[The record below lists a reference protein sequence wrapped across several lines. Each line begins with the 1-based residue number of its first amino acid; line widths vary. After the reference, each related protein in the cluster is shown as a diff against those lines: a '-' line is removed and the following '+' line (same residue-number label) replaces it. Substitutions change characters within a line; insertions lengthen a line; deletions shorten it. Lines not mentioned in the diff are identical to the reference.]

1 MKTLFWMIAAI
12 LLSRAMPSF
21 GTPNSIG
28 DFFTEKTFWQGLQWD
43 SIDDSALARA
53 HGWIPVQGSS
63 NMKGTSK
70 TATVSLLGNEW
81 QAEIE
86 HGKVP
91 VVRLKAKE
99 LPKSGCDRL
108 LKEFSSRFG
117 TPLFVDDGI
126 KIKYSNT
133 TFMNMLLLV
142 YQWDIGRTRI
152 NGICDA
158 ITNQDS
164 ENTPVYNW
172 SVLYFPL
179 DGISKLVP
187 DIALKCDEKSHG
199 TDVGEFAM
207 IVNFDSE
214 QVKRPDGTAL
224 SEANTFHANDT
235 EIRFDVAAYSEKKDK
250 ITVKYFISR
259 VTGEL
264 YAQHESQGKLKA
276 FIGHCEKVD
285 HLENKF

>member
-1 MKTLFWMIAAI
+1 MKTLVWMIAAI
-12 LLSRAMPSF
+12 LISTAMPSF
-21 GTPNSIG
+21 GAPNSIG
-28 DFFTEKTFWQGLQWD
+28 EYFTNTTFWQHLNWH
-43 SIDDSALARA
+43 SIDDSPLARA
-53 HGWIPVQGSS
+53 VGWTQIQASPD
-63 NMKGTSK
+63 MKGASK

-81 QAEIE
+81 QAEMK

-91 VVRLKAKE
+91 LVRLKAKE
-99 LPKSGCDRL
+99 LPKSDCDRL
-108 LKEFSSRFG
+108 LKELSSRFG
-117 TPLFVDDGI
+117 TPLFANNGI
-126 KIKYSNT
+126 RIKYSNT

-142 YQWDIGRTRI
+142 YQWDIGGTRI

-172 SVLYFPL
+172 SILYFPL
-179 DGISKLVP
+179 DGINKLVP

-199 TDVGEFAM
+199 TDMSEFAM

-224 SEANTFHANDT
+224 SEANTFYANDT
-235 EIRFDVAAYSEKKDK
+235 EIRFDVAAYSEKRDK

-264 YAQHESQGKLKA
+264 YAQHESQGKLKP